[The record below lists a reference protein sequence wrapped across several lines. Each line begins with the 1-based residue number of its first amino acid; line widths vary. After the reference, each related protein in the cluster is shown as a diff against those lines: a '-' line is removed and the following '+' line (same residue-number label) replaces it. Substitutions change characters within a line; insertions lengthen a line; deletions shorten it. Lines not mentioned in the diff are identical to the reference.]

1 MMRRENVATMEPQP
15 FYFEGNEIGAL
26 LIHGFTGSPVEMY
39 PMGEYLAGRGLTVLG
54 VRLAGHGRTPE
65 EMAQTGWRDWVASAQ
80 EGLERLRAER
90 QQVYVVGYSLGGVIT
105 LHLASR
111 FSMDGAILLATP
123 LYLSDWRLGL
133 VPWVKSFVRFIPMG
147 GPESPDP
154 IVKERF
160 WSYDRAPLRC
170 VDELR
175 QFMRQTRQELPQVK
189 APLLIAQGDLDQTVP
204 PDCPQEIYD
213 RTASTDKAILRF
225 ANSTHSLP
233 ADHDREEVWRRACE
247 FIARQAGQ

>member
-1 MMRRENVATMEPQP
+1 MTVKSPEA
-15 FYFEGNEIGAL
+15 FYLEGNQIGVL

-39 PMGEYLAGRGLTVLG
+39 PLGEYLAGRGLTVLG

-90 QQVYVVGYSLGGVIT
+90 QQVYVAGYSLGGIIT
-105 LHLASR
+105 LHLAAR
-111 FSMDGAILLATP
+111 LAMAGAILLATP
-123 LYLSDWRLGL
+123 LYVADWRLKL
-133 VPWVKSFVRFIPMG
+133 VPLAKHVVRYISMG

-154 IVKERF
+154 DIKAQF
-160 WSYDRAPLRC
+160 WCYDRAPLSC
-170 VDELR
+170 LDELR
-175 QFMRQTRQELPQVK
+175 RFMRQTRRELPQVQT
-189 APLLIAQGDLDQTVP
+189 PLLILHGERDQAVP
-204 PDCPQEIYD
+204 PDCPQEILD

-233 ADHDREEVWRRACE
+233 VDHDRQAVWQSVYE
-247 FIARQAGQ
+247 FIAQRAGL